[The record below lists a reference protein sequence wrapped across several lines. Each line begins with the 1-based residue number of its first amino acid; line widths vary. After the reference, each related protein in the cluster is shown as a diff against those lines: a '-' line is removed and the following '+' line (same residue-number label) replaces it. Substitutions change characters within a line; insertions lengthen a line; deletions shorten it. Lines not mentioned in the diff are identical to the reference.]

1 MTTSKLEP
9 SDVFWNIP
17 VRWERLTC
25 LILLL
30 EVIKDRLRLATCTA
44 LGLLNHTLSQV
55 LTGVLVSLSISR
67 LSRTWGYTIDSWF
80 VSHSPTFFTLGLKHV
95 SQKQGWKK
103 CVCLLLI
110 KSDSVLLNG
119 ADVNGAK
126 QGPSLVL
133 FYYGRRRFNVV
144 IIANLKS
151 MNLG

>member
-9 SDVFWNIP
+9 FDVFWNIP
-17 VRWERLTC
+17 VTWERLTC

-30 EVIKDRLRLATCTA
+30 EVMKDRLRLATCTA
-44 LGLLNHTLSQV
+44 LGLLNHALSQV
-55 LTGVLVSLSISR
+55 LTGVLVSLSFSQ
-67 LSRTWGYTIDSWF
+67 LSRTWGYTRDSWF

-103 CVCLLLI
+103 WACLLLI

-144 IIANLKS
+144 IITN
-151 MNLG
+151 